1 MSEDTITITS
11 NWSQSNGSLSVT
23 HVASA
28 KDIDLDTMTPEACVL
43 LSPLDGEDER
53 CQVVLSGPVDSIV
66 VITDCPRWEVVG
78 NIQYLFS
85 CSGKIIEEVEDSK
98 IFSVEVS
105 LKKHSFDKITLR
117 LPPTAKACWIY
128 SVFVEKKCSPSAPN
142 SQHFDLK
149 NINNLMSSSSKLSSN
164 AEQFK
169 TLFDTFQSSASHNIP
184 QMGMIPKSMPNSSGD
199 SSTDL
204 PLLKF
209 YIDKKFLELED
220 KLTKKIEQNAKVQN
234 DKLDTIIKLL
244 EHQRSM
250 NL

>member
-1 MSEDTITITS
+1 M
-11 NWSQSNGSLSVT
+11 
-23 HVASA
+23 
-28 KDIDLDTMTPEACVL
+28 
-43 LSPLDGEDER
+43 
-53 CQVVLSGPVDSIV
+53 
-66 VITDCPRWEVVG
+66 VG

-105 LKKHSFDKITLR
+105 LTKHSFDKITLR

-149 NINNLMSSSSKLSSN
+149 NINNLMSSSAKLSSN

-204 PLLKF
+204 SLLKF

-220 KLTKKIEQNAKVQN
+220 KLTKKIEQNSKIQ
-234 DKLDTIIKLL
+234 DEKLDTIIKLL
-244 EHQRSM
+244 EHQRSI

>member
-1 MSEDTITITS
+1 MRDVKLYCLVPWT
-11 NWSQSNGSLSVT
+11 QLSSSRTAPGIYICPLYVF
-23 HVASA
+23 
-28 KDIDLDTMTPEACVL
+28 TPPNTTLC
-43 LSPLDGEDER
+43 S
-53 CQVVLSGPVDSIV
+53 CS
-66 VITDCPRWEVVG
+66 RWEVVG

-244 EHQRSM
+244 EHQRSI